1 MLGTGREEKI
11 GTGYAE
17 KRNSFKRQHLR
28 FLCLSV
34 HPRVHSLVA
43 AQQFTLRLSADGCGI
58 QADFSPSGS
67 TQMYAERPQ
76 GELPQGGKRERPG
89 PNTGQSK
96 RGCVCLEILFS
107 NSLEISPQICYY
119 LSCESTRE
127 AQMFSQ
133 GEHGGVKC
141 QKKASI
147 LW

>member
-1 MLGTGREEKI
+1 MLGAGREEKI

-34 HPRVHSLVA
+34 
-43 AQQFTLRLSADGCGI
+43 RLSADGCGI
-58 QADFSPSGS
+58 QADFSPSVS
-67 TQMYAERPQ
+67 THMYAER
-76 GELPQGGKRERPG
+76 

-119 LSCESTRE
+119 LSCESTQE
-127 AQMFSQ
+127 AQMFLQ

-141 QKKASI
+141 QKRASI

>member
-34 HPRVHSLVA
+34 
-43 AQQFTLRLSADGCGI
+43 RLSADGCGI

-67 TQMYAERPQ
+67 TQMYAECPQ